1 MILKV
6 HVYTIYFVELLSS
19 LWSVVCFCSV
29 MFDVLYLL
37 LMFVLDVC
45 TISNCK
51 VSKFFISGSISSVQ
65 FSLFPLYQLNI
76 EENMQRK
83 NEEAYC
89 FLVPLF
95 SLWNPTVS
103 WTTVHFQS
111 ILVLKSEMRNM
122 RSHIRGSWPLFSIN
136 TIEWGRCFA
145 HKIKLYNL
153 YWKRASYNCS
163 QFLFNQ
169 INFSYLQV

>member
-1 MILKV
+1 M
-6 HVYTIYFVELLSS
+6 
-19 LWSVVCFCSV
+19 SVVCFGSV
-29 MFDVLYLL
+29 MWDVLYLL

-95 SLWNPTVS
+95 SL
-103 WTTVHFQS
+103 
-111 ILVLKSEMRNM
+111 
-122 RSHIRGSWPLFSIN
+122 
-136 TIEWGRCFA
+136 
-145 HKIKLYNL
+145 
-153 YWKRASYNCS
+153 
-163 QFLFNQ
+163 
-169 INFSYLQV
+169 